1 MLTEPAVELRSIS
14 FHYPDFGLVDVNLK
28 LDPGER
34 KAVVGRNG
42 SGKTTMFKLMVGLLK
57 PDSGEIV
64 VLGKPL
70 CYDALWDAR
79 KQIGFLFQNPE
90 DQLFAP
96 TVWED
101 VSFGPRNLG
110 LSKEG
115 VEERVRAALELVG
128 MLDFGERPVNAL
140 SFGQAKRIA
149 LAGVIAMRPRVL
161 ILDEPFSGLDFQ
173 MIKTMVE
180 TVERMR
186 REGTCVIYTTHSS
199 FFVEN
204 WADSV
209 IALENGRVVFDGS
222 SASAVTSPI
231 VLSQIG
237 DWEALASVL
246 R

>member
-1 MLTEPAVELRSIS
+1 MTEPVVEMKNVS
-14 FHYPDFGLVDVNLK
+14 FHYPDFGLVDVNLT
-28 LDPGER
+28 LEPGER
-34 KAVVGRNG
+34 KVVVGRNG

-57 PDSGEIV
+57 PDSGEILV
-64 VLGKPL
+64 FGKRLVL
-70 CYDALWDAR
+70 DALWEAR
-79 KQIGFLFQNPE
+79 KQVGFLFQNPE

-101 VSFGPRNLG
+101 VSFGPKNLK
-110 LSKEG
+110 LSKEEA
-115 VEERVRAALELVG
+115 EERVRAALELVG
-128 MLDFGERPVNAL
+128 MLDFAERPVNEM
-140 SFGQAKRIA
+140 SFGQAKRVA
-149 LAGVIAMRPRVL
+149 LAGIMAMHPRVL
-161 ILDEPFSGLDFQ
+161 ILDEPFNGLDFP

-186 REGTCVIYTTHSS
+186 REGTSVIYTTHSS

-209 IALENGRVVFDGS
+209 IALENGRVVFDGP
-222 SASAVTSPI
+222 SASALTSPV

-237 DWEALASVL
+237 DWEELATAL

>member
-1 MLTEPAVELRSIS
+1 LTESIVEMRNVS
-14 FHYPDFGLVDVNLK
+14 FHYPDFDLADVSLK
-28 LDPGER
+28 LEAGER
-34 KAVVGRNG
+34 RAVVGRNG
-42 SGKTTMFKLMVGLLK
+42 SGKTTMFKLMVGLLR
-57 PDSGEIV
+57 PDSGEILI
-64 VLGKPL
+64 LGKRL
-70 CYDALWDAR
+70 SHDTIWEAR
-79 KQIGFLFQNPE
+79 SQIGFLFQNPG

-110 LSKEG
+110 LSKND
-115 VEERVRAALELVG
+115 VEERVRAALNLVG
-128 MLDFGERPVNAL
+128 MLGFEERPVNRM

-149 LAGVIAMRPRVL
+149 LAGIIAMRPRVL

-186 REGTCVIYTTHSS
+186 REGTSVVYTTHSA
-199 FFVEN
+199 FFLEN

-209 IALENGRVVFDGS
+209 TALEDGRVVFDGPGIL
-222 SASAVTSPI
+222 ALTSP
-231 VLSQIG
+231 VVSSQIG
-237 DWEALASVL
+237 DWQELVTAL